1 MNSLFRIIMKIVDV
15 DYVNFV
21 FNVSPIEQSLIAQL
35 VMVDNN

>member
-1 MNSLFRIIMKIVDV
+1 MNSLFRIIMKIVAV